1 MTPTDATAPQ
11 GEEPPDRRTD
21 GSTSEVL
28 HAPEAEQAALGE
40 NDIAAARSRSAAERA
55 DARRRQRVRG
65 VVEWAVVIL
74 GAILIAF
81 LVRTF
86 LFQAF
91 FIPSESME
99 PTLVN
104 RDRVI
109 VNKLGYQL
117 HDVNRGDLIVFGRP
131 PNEPVEDIEE
141 LIKRVV
147 AVEGETVEA
156 RDGSVYINRQ
166 RLHEPYL
173 TEGTF
178 TAAFGPVE
186 VPPGHVFVLG
196 DNRGN
201 SRDSRVFGPV
211 DEDLIVGRAFV
222 RVWPLGRLA
231 FL

>member
-1 MTPTDATAPQ
+1 M
-11 GEEPPDRRTD
+11 
-21 GSTSEVL
+21 
-28 HAPEAEQAALGE
+28 
-40 NDIAAARSRSAAERA
+40 
-55 DARRRQRVRG
+55 
-65 VVEWAVVIL
+65 VIL

-109 VNKLGYQL
+109 VNKLSYQL

>member
-40 NDIAAARSRSAAERA
+40 NDIAAARSRSAAELA
-55 DARRRQRVRG
+55 DARRRERVRG

-109 VNKLGYQL
+109 VNKLSYQL